1 MGACFTAQ
9 TVKAK
14 DEKELRAKFRELV
27 EEAQYMHGHGGYTGT
42 FAEKDGIV
50 VLRPPSGQKFWTTDQ
65 LDETDVA
72 DDKWGPVAAGLIAE
86 GTYYLCGYCSC

>member
-42 FAEKDGIV
+42 FAEKDG
-50 VLRPPSGQKFWTTDQ
+50 
-65 LDETDVA
+65 
-72 DDKWGPVAAGLIAE
+72 E